1 MTVSEL
7 YKQVAQLGFEDSLE
21 SDARFYYA
29 TNRALLQVSTI
40 RPAIRS
46 YSINHTPL
54 ANLLKG
60 DMFAVQAH
68 TPGIDDCFVVENA
81 KAFYFEADGNGTAR
95 VQRWDEASG
104 KWEDLLGAIPL
115 SSARTFK
122 AYSGLVKAD
131 GQDVNGL
138 VRIRFSGEFFYS
150 FRNVALYGS
159 LYSDNEK
166 DIPAYEPYV
175 RYDMSQIL
183 DDFLAFD
190 AAPVKEGAPY
200 ASMNQGYE
208 IEGNTVLLPYDESGC
223 YLVRYKHKPSTVQ
236 NRSDASADNTVLDMD
251 EELCALLPCLI
262 ASYVLA
268 EDEPSLAQYYLTLY
282 REQIAIIDARTKK
295 VAPVRI
301 KRESGW

>member
-21 SDARFYYA
+21 SDERFYYA
-29 TNRALLQVSTI
+29 ANRALLQVNTV

-54 ANLLKG
+54 ENLLGG

-68 TPGIDDCFVVENA
+68 TPGNDDCFVVENA
-81 KAFYFEADGNGTAR
+81 KAFYFEVDGNGTAR
-95 VQRWDEASG
+95 VQRLNEASG
-104 KWEDLLGAIPL
+104 KWEELGAISL

-138 VRIRFSGEFFYS
+138 VRIVFSGEFFYS

-159 LYSDNEK
+159 LYSDSEK

-175 RYDMSQIL
+175 RYDMSDICE
-183 DDFLAFD
+183 DFLAFD
-190 AAPVKEGAPY
+190 GPPVRVGVPY
-200 ASMNQGYE
+200 ETLNQDYD
-208 IEGNTVLLPYDESGC
+208 IEGNVLLLPRDASGS
-223 YLVRYKHKPSTVQ
+223 YLIRYKARPAMLEIK
-236 NRSDASADNTVLDMD
+236 ASAEDDDTPIKMN
-251 EELCALLPCLI
+251 EELASLLPCLI
-262 ASYVLA
+262 ASYIWA
-268 EDEPSLAQYYLTLY
+268 EDEPSLAQYYLSLY
-282 REQIAIIDARTKK
+282 REQLSIIEARTKK
-295 VAPVRI
+295 VSPVRI
-301 KRESGW
+301 IRESGW